1 MSSEL
6 LATYAGLGTHDGEHY
21 YKGEECLGK
30 IELQRRL
37 YNFQLFVVRVFL
49 ACVKDLIRALRAD
62 DSRCEIRRELGRA
75 RVLQKVR
82 RIATYRD
89 CTYPNPFLLSPL

>member
-30 IELQRRL
+30 LELQ
-37 YNFQLFVVRVFL
+37 NH
-49 ACVKDLIRALRAD
+49 
-62 DSRCEIRRELGRA
+62 
-75 RVLQKVR
+75 
-82 RIATYRD
+82 
-89 CTYPNPFLLSPL
+89 